1 MNSNPLRVVLDTNV
15 VFEGLTKS
23 QSASG
28 LIIDA
33 WQQEMIT
40 PCVSIALMYEYED
53 VLERKLSPIR
63 WKQIQPALNGLL
75 KHADYTTIYFSWRPS
90 SPDPG
95 DDHVV
100 DCALNAKAI
109 VVTANVKDFRQA
121 QINLGVR
128 VARPVDIVKMLDE
141 MFE

>member
-1 MNSNPLRVVLDTNV
+1 MNPDLLKVVFDTNV

-28 LIIDA
+28 LIIEA
-33 WQQEMIT
+33 WRHELLK
-40 PCVSIALMYEYED
+40 PCVSTALMYEYED
-53 VLERKLSPIR
+53 VLARKISPFR
-63 WKQIQPALNGLL
+63 WKSIQPALDGLL
-75 KHADYTTIYFSWRPS
+75 KHAEYTTVYFSWRPS

-109 VVTANVKDFRQA
+109 VVTSNVKDFRQA
-121 QINLGVR
+121 QINLGIR
-128 VARPVDIVKMLDE
+128 IARPIDLVKMLDE
-141 MFE
+141 IYD

>member
-1 MNSNPLRVVLDTNV
+1 MNSNLLRVVLDTNV
-15 VFEGLTKS
+15 IFEGLTKS

-40 PCVSIALMYEYED
+40 PCVSTALMYEYED
-53 VLERKLSPIR
+53 VLERKLSPMR
-63 WKQIQPALNGLL
+63 WKQIQLALNGLL

-121 QINLGVR
+121 QISLGVR
-128 VARPVDIVKMLDE
+128 VARPVDIVRMLDE
-141 MFE
+141 MLE